1 MKTLDGFL
9 IGVIGGLVGGFVTY
23 LAIKDGELDAQE
35 KFLASIKAERDTK
48 DKVKEVLN
56 ILDDMNKDLDD
67 MCKELNITVD

>member
-23 LAIKDGELDAQE
+23 LAIKDGKLDAQE